1 MNVLQVIGAVLILF
15 FLPGY
20 TFINMLFPKRGALDL
35 EYDQLY
41 RIGLGMGMSIVIA
54 ILTGY
59 ILGYTSLF
67 YGKYIWLALISL
79 TAIFFIIG
87 FYRGGYPTLRKWF
100 ELKGKDK
107 YDRLVM
113 LDQLLKERK
122 RKIKGLEEVERMI
135 KINPRRRDY
144 YEEKRKKI
152 LDEIREIDEK
162 IEKLKGVVDEV

>member
-1 MNVLQVIGAVLILF
+1 MNILQVIGAVLMLF

-20 TFINMLFPKRGALDL
+20 TFINMLFPKKGELDL

-67 YGKYIWLALISL
+67 YGKYIWLALINL
-79 TAIFFIIG
+79 TGIFFIIG

-100 ELKGKDK
+100 GLEEKDK
-107 YDRLVM
+107 YDRLIM
-113 LDQLLKERK
+113 LDELLKERK
-122 RKIKGLEEVERMI
+122 RKIKELEEMERMI
-135 KINPRRRDY
+135 RLNPRRRDY
-144 YEEKRKKI
+144 YEEKRRGI
-152 LDEIREIDEK
+152 LEDIREIDDK
-162 IEKLKGVVDEV
+162 IEKLKGVVNEV

>member
-1 MNVLQVIGAVLILF
+1 MNVLQVIGAVLMLF

-67 YGKYIWLALISL
+67 YGKYIWLALINL
-79 TAIFFIIG
+79 TVIFFIIG

-100 ELKGKDK
+100 GLEEKDK
-107 YDRLVM
+107 YDRLIM
-113 LDQLLKERK
+113 LDELLKERK
-122 RKIKGLEEVERMI
+122 RKIKELEEVERI
-135 KINPRRRDY
+135 IRLNPRRRDY
-144 YEEKRKKI
+144 YEEKRNKI
-152 LDEIREIDEK
+152 LDEIREMDEK